1 MDLGDFKKYNR
12 KGRSYIPKVCI
23 RKNGQIAF
31 NSAAVAKYDLDIYE
45 GVILYI
51 SKDKKRIAIQ
61 FSNNKTD
68 SALISIQK
76 KPGNFAFSAI
86 NFLGLNEIPWNKTIN
101 FDFIWDDEDKIA
113 LFRPFNDIDIK
124 KNLDEL
130 KKALKGGD

>member
-1 MDLGDFKKYNR
+1 MDLSDFRKYKH

-51 SKDKKRIAIQ
+51 SKDKKRVAIQ

-68 SALISIQK
+68 PSLIFIQK
-76 KPGNFAFSAI
+76 RKGNFAFSAI
-86 NFLGLNEIPWNKTIN
+86 NFLGLNDIPWNKTIN
-101 FDFIWDDEDKIA
+101 FDFIWSDKDKIA
-113 LFRPFNDIDIK
+113 IFRPFDSDKVDIVKNK
-124 KNLDEL
+124 KEL
-130 KKALKGGD
+130 NNGI